1 MLRVSQEILRR
12 KDGDKSRMQ
21 QSTSRATRG
30 VEENKTRL
38 RPELSLQR
46 AERLEVW
53 SKTRQCLRLR
63 QGQIWTTSR
72 VTQSKQYWRR
82 KAETSQERAE
92 RLHDNYRYWAI

>member
-38 RPELSLQR
+38 RPSQVYNEQSDWKCG
-46 AERLEVW
+46 A
-53 SKTRQCLRLR
+53 K
-63 QGQIWTTSR
+63 QGN
-72 VTQSKQYWRR
+72 V
-82 KAETSQERAE
+82 
-92 RLHDNYRYWAI
+92 

>member
-38 RPELSLQR
+38 KRRQVCNEQR
-46 AERLEVW
+46 DWKCRA
-53 SKTRQCLRLR
+53 K
-63 QGQIWTTSR
+63 QGK
-72 VTQSKQYWRR
+72 V
-82 KAETSQERAE
+82 
-92 RLHDNYRYWAI
+92 